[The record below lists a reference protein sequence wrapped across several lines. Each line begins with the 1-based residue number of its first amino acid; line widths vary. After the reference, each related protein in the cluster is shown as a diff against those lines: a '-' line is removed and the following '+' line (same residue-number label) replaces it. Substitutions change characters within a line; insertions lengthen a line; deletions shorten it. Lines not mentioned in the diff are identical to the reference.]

1 MNHSTRTTG
10 KGRAARS
17 GFTLLEVILG
27 IMIASIVI
35 YGIFKTA
42 VGCLDLANAVTERQ
56 QKEMHLHSMLGVLR
70 RNIEDIPG
78 NAKISM
84 ESPDET
90 GGRSEIVFEDYPLA
104 FSWAGVAAGSK
115 RVLII
120 SDRDARGGN
129 QIRIRYLNSEEAQ
142 IHAEGGGLSEDE
154 GLGIVLM
161 DGLKNVSWRFY
172 NQRTADAN
180 QRAGASDSV
189 EEAWEE
195 DWVRPNERPS
205 LVEMNVEFYDGSEPL
220 RSVFWIPVVVNP
232 ETVVRSIQSGGG
244 RSSGSR
250 PGGTAGN
257 ARGGDDRRVQLPPG
271 SGGAART
278 PGAGR
283 APGGFPGGRPSGG
296 SRGGSSSGGGRG
308 GPIPGGG
315 GRP

>member
-10 KGRAARS
+10 NLKTAAS

-42 VGCLDLANAVTERQ
+42 VGCLDLSNAVTVRQ
-56 QKEMHLHSMLGVLR
+56 QKEMHLHSLLGVLR

-84 ESPDET
+84 EPPDET
-90 GGRSEIVFEDYPLA
+90 GGISEIVLEDYPLA

-120 SDRDARGGN
+120 SERDARGGN
-129 QIRIRYLNSEEAQ
+129 QISIRYLNAEEAQ
-142 IHAEGGGLSEDE
+142 IHAEGGGLAEDE

-161 DGLKNVSWRFY
+161 DGLKNVWWRFY

-180 QRAGASDSV
+180 QRAGDSDSV

-205 LVEMNVEFYDGSEPL
+205 LVEMNIEFYDGSEPL

-232 ETVVRSIQSGGG
+232 ETVVRGIQSGGG
-244 RSSGSR
+244 RTSGGSSGGGNR
-250 PGGTAGN
+250 AGGPGNERGN
-257 ARGGDDRRVQLPPG
+257 DRRVQLPPG
-271 SGGAART
+271 ASRPSSPA
-278 PGAGR
+278 
-283 APGGFPGGRPSGG
+283 RPSGG
-296 SRGGSSSGGGRG
+296 SPGRPSGGGRG

-315 GRP
+315 GRL

>member
-1 MNHSTRTTG
+1 MNHSTRISA
-10 KGRAARS
+10 KVAAARG

-27 IMIASIVI
+27 IMIASIVL

-42 VGCLDLANAVTERQ
+42 VGCLDLSNAVTERQ

-90 GGRSEIVFEDYPLA
+90 GGRSEIVLEDYPLA

-120 SDRDARGGN
+120 SDRDARGGS
-129 QIRIRYLNSEEAQ
+129 QIRIRYLNAEEAQ
-142 IHAEGGGLSEDE
+142 IHAEGNEIPEDDA
-154 GLGIVLM
+154 LGIVLM
-161 DGLKNVSWRFY
+161 DGLKNIWWRFY

-180 QRAGASDSV
+180 QRGGDADST

-205 LVEMNVEFYDGSEPL
+205 LVEMNVEFHDGSEPL

-232 ETVVRSIQSGGG
+232 ETVVRGIQSGGN
-244 RSSGSR
+244 RSSGGR
-250 PGGTAGN
+250 PARGAGN
-257 ARGGDDRRVQLPPG
+257 GRGDDRRVQLPPG
-271 SGGAART
+271 SGGA
-278 PGAGR
+278 GR
-283 APGGFPGGRPSGG
+283 PPGGGAGRPSGG
-296 SRGGSSSGGGRG
+296 GGRGGRPSGGGRG

>member
-1 MNHSTRTTG
+1 MNHSTRTSG
-10 KGRAARS
+10 KVSAARG

-27 IMIASIVI
+27 ITVASIVL

-42 VGCLDLANAVTERQ
+42 VGCLDLSNAVTERQ

-78 NAKISM
+78 NARISM
-84 ESPDET
+84 EPPDET
-90 GGRSEIVFEDYPLA
+90 GGRSEIVLEDYPLA

-120 SDRDARGGN
+120 SDRDARGGS
-129 QIRIRYLNSEEAQ
+129 QIRIRYLNAEEAQ
-142 IHAEGGGLSEDE
+142 SHAEGNEIPEDDA
-154 GLGIVLM
+154 LGIVLM
-161 DGLKNVSWRFY
+161 DGLKNIWWRFY

-180 QRAGASDSV
+180 QRGGDNGST

-205 LVEMNVEFYDGSEPL
+205 LVEMNVEFHDGSESL

-232 ETVVRSIQSGGG
+232 ETVVRGIQSGGN
-244 RSSGSR
+244 RSSGAR
-250 PGGTAGN
+250 PGGGRDGG
-257 ARGGDDRRVQLPPG
+257 RGDGRGDRRSDRPGVQLPPG
-271 SGGAART
+271 FGGAGRSPGAAR
-278 PGAGR
+278 PSGGR
-283 APGGFPGGRPSGG
+283 GGRPSGG
-296 SRGGSSSGGGRG
+296 SSGGRG

-315 GRP
+315 RP